1 MTKCIVSLIIS
12 VAITGV
18 LSVFVVF
25 FYVESSIS
33 NESKELAEKVKDLEV
48 RLKSSNDNLSK
59 LKVEMDK
66 LSKRNDELED
76 IGKERVL
83 NIMSMYK

>member
-83 NIMSMYK
+83 NTMSMYK